1 MSKTIKNITDEILLD
16 EYYTNPDNLFD
27 LIVTYNLPFMP
38 LVKKLYSLGLIY
50 DINFYLR
57 DLVQKE
63 YIDNNMS
70 MREIERKYG
79 FCLKDI
85 KKIITLFNI
94 QKDNNLIKEHKRNA
108 MISKYGSASVFG
120 TTDVKQKIKETNL
133 ERYGTEYGFQSD
145 IVKQKIKETNIVKY
159 GCENPRK
166 SDKVLEKIKETNLER
181 YGTEYGFQSDIVKQK
196 IKETKFINATS
207 KNIFANFNLL
217 IQYGSPNDIRTYF
230 RMHFEGKTI
239 YEVAEVVNL
248 SHSRIGEIVKKYNLQ
263 EILNIRAGYSQKE
276 TILYNLIRKLVR
288 NKRILRNVKILN
300 SFEVDIYIP
309 SIKIGIEFNGNY
321 WHSTDIKAIDYHQK
335 KSLLAEQK
343 GIMLIHVYEYEL
355 DNNIEQ
361 LTSYFKN
368 LFSIKKR
375 ISAHNC
381 NIDELQQSDV
391 LKLCSQW
398 DIENNNNFNKCY
410 CLKYNDDI
418 LQMMLF
424 NNTVMIG
431 TYTKSGYIV
440 LGGISKLVK
449 SYSTRTGNTEIYST
463 INFNKYSGDGLIA
476 AGFELDSISCPDVI
490 TVNDKYVIYGA
501 GFKKFIWKKGV

>member
-50 DINFYLR
+50 DINYYLG
-57 DLVQKE
+57 DLVKKE

-94 QKDNNLIKEHKRNA
+94 QKDNNLIKEHKRNV
-108 MISKYGSASVFG
+108 MISKYGSPSVFG

-145 IVKQKIKETNIVKY
+145 II
-159 GCENPRK
+159 
-166 SDKVLEKIKETNLER
+166 
-181 YGTEYGFQSDIVKQK
+181 KQK

-239 YEVAEVVNL
+239 YEVAEAVNL
-248 SHSRIGEIVKKYNLQ
+248 SHSRIGEIVRKYNLQ

-309 SIKIGIEFNGNY
+309 SMKIGIEFNGNY
-321 WHSTDIKAIDYHQK
+321 WHSTDVKAIDYHQK

-361 LTSYFKN
+361 LTLYFKN
-368 LFSIKKR
+368 LFNIKKR

-381 NIDELQQSDV
+381 NIVELLQPDV
-391 LKLCSQW
+391 LKLCSKW
-398 DIENNNNFNKCY
+398 DIENTDNFNQCY

-418 LQMMLF
+418 VQVMLF
-424 NNTVMIG
+424 NDNVLIN
-431 TYTKSGYIV
+431 TYTKPGYII

-449 SYSTRTGNTEIYST
+449 SYSTQTGNNEIYST

>member
-120 TTDVKQKIKETNL
+120 TTDVKQ
-133 ERYGTEYGFQSD
+133 
-145 IVKQKIKETNIVKY
+145 
-159 GCENPRK
+159 
-166 SDKVLEKIKETNLER
+166 KIKETNLER